1 MKMIFPQEIFF
12 ETKKKCCGGFGR
24 QCKRKEELVQKV
36 FFSNE
41 KHLKSVNCFP
51 LTKQLKNDEK

>member
-1 MKMIFPQEIFF
+1 MEKEGRAC
-12 ETKKKCCGGFGR
+12 TKS
-24 QCKRKEELVQKV
+24 

-51 LTKQLKNDEK
+51 LTKQLKNDEKWWNVIFIVILLFFN